1 MPRIRLMDANQIID
15 GIGGTVATAE
25 LCRVSPQAV
34 SQWREDGIPEARLM
48 FLQLARPEIFAKRNG
63 KKTQVAA

>member
-1 MPRIRLMDANQIID
+1 MLAMDANQIID
-15 GIGGTVATAE
+15 LIGGTVATAE

-48 FLQLARPEIFAKRNG
+48 FLQLARPEIFVGKRNG
-63 KKTQVAA
+63 KKVQPAA